1 LVNEGLT
8 DNPEQPGYL
17 LIASQLYDKTKR
29 LPIAYQFAK
38 RVTEA
43 APQVPEG
50 WLNLGRINEEL
61 YRFEESYKC
70 YKKALDHCKRKEL
83 RTLIFVNLSGLAVTQ
98 GKWLEAEKY
107 ARLALTL
114 DPIHRKALGNL
125 GVALLAQKRWRE
137 GWEDYNKI
145 IGMDQR
151 ALLSFNGEGQWDGS
165 KDKSIVIYGEQGLG
179 DEICFASM
187 FGEAI
192 RDSSKVVIETNPK
205 LTGLFQRSFPQ
216 AKVYGSRWEK
226 KGLRWA
232 EEDRKPDAS
241 ISSGALGSFYRL
253 KTEDFPG
260 TPYLVADPERTA
272 AWRALWKQ
280 KDKPA
285 IGLAWTGGCQWTA
298 AKFRKWSV
306 KDLFPIIDELA
317 PAHFVSLQYKDA
329 TNDIEGS
336 PIVQYR
342 AATLTDDYDDTASL
356 VASLDLV
363 ICMQTAVAHLC
374 GALGVPCIVFVPD
387 TGQWRYGFP
396 TEETTPWYRSVS
408 VIHQRGDWVEAKKR
422 GLAKARQ
429 ILGNH

>member
-1 LVNEGLT
+1 MVNEGLT

-29 LPIAYQFAK
+29 LSIAYQFAK

-61 YRFEESYKC
+61 YRFDEAYRC
-70 YKKALDHCKRKEL
+70 YKKSLDHCKRKEL
-83 RTLIFVNLSGLAVTQ
+83 RTLIFVNLAGLSVTQ

-114 DPIHRKALGNL
+114 DPTHQKAFGNL
-125 GVALLAQKRWRE
+125 GIALLAQKRWKE

-151 ALLSFNGEGQWDGS
+151 ALLSFNGEGQWDGT
-165 KDKSIVIYGEQGLG
+165 KGQSIVIYGEQGLG
-179 DEICFASM
+179 DEIGFASM

-192 RDSSKVVIETNPK
+192 RDSAKVVIETNPK
-205 LTGLFQRSFPQ
+205 LTNLFQRSFPQ
-216 AKVYGSRWEK
+216 TKVYGSRWEK
-226 KGLRWA
+226 KNLVWDV
-232 EEDRKPDAS
+232 EDRDPDAS

-260 TPYLVADPERTA
+260 TPYLIPDPERTE
-272 AWRALWKQ
+272 AWKALWKQ
-280 KDKPA
+280 KGKPA

-306 KDLFPIIDELA
+306 KDLFPLIDELA

-329 TNDIEGS
+329 AGEIEGS

-342 AATLTDDYDDTASL
+342 AATLTDDYDDTAAL

-363 ICMQTAVAHLC
+363 ICMQTAVAHLA
-374 GALGVPCIVFVPD
+374 GSLGVPCIVFVPD

-396 TEETTPWYRSVS
+396 EEEVTPWYKSVT
-408 VIHQRGDWVEAKKR
+408 VIHQRGNWDEAKKR
-422 GLAKARQ
+422 GLAKAKE
-429 ILGNH
+429 ILG